1 MKAWIAL
8 GCVAL
13 LTACVTQTTLD
24 GREVADGDRSLDAA
38 SAARERVALAVGY
51 LERGEMEAARRN
63 LERALEHDSGSM
75 QAHLTL
81 AYYYEQVEDLP
92 AARETY
98 EHLLKLHPDSADVH
112 NNYGVFLCRRLEFDA
127 SEEQLLAAIA
137 SPGYAKQGSSF
148 ENLARCALKVGREP
162 LAVQY
167 FHSALKYDP
176 GRIGLWLELA
186 ELAFR
191 LQDYPQ
197 ARSALSQFHGTAVA
211 TAPSLWLG
219 VEIERRAQQWQ
230 AARQFGA
237 QLLVKYPDS
246 EQAKAYRAKNYQ

>member
-13 LTACVTQTTLD
+13 LVACVTQTTLD
-24 GREVADGDRSLDAA
+24 GREVATGDPILDAQE
-38 SAARERVALAVGY
+38 AARERVALAVGY
-51 LERGEMEAARRN
+51 LKRGDMEAARRN
-63 LERALEHDSGSM
+63 LERALEHDGDSEQG
-75 QAHLTL
+75 HLTL
-81 AYYYEQVEDLP
+81 AYYYEQVGDLS
-92 AARETY
+92 AARQIY
-98 EHLLKLHPDSADVH
+98 EGLLKLYPGSADVH
-112 NNYGVFLCRRLEFDA
+112 NNYGVFLCRRSEFDR
-127 SEEQLLAAIA
+127 SQEQLLAAIA
-137 SPGYAKQGSSF
+137 TPGYAQQGSSY
-148 ENLARCALKVGREP
+148 ENLARCALKVGRQT

-176 GRIGLWLELA
+176 GRIDLWLELA
-186 ELAFR
+186 ELSFR

-197 ARSALSQFHGTAVA
+197 ARSALSHYHGAAAA

-219 VEIERRAQQWQ
+219 VEIESRAQQWQ